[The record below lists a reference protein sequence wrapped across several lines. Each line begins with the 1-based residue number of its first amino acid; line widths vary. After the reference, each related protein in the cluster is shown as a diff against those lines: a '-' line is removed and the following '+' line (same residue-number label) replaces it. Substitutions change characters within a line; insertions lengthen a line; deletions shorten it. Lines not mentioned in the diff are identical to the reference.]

1 MSAGGQSVNSHAV
14 MKASENL
21 YSKLISI
28 SGPNGIPWYND
39 TEAQPLYEQ
48 IAANLDCCR
57 QNTLQWGVC
66 RGGVV
71 KQCVLDAR
79 NGYFNYKNTISRVRT
94 GRTMGQT

>member
-1 MSAGGQSVNSHAV
+1 MNSHAV

-71 KQCVLDAR
+71 KKCVLDAKER
-79 NGYFNYKNTISRVRT
+79 LNVRFIRVL
-94 GRTMGQT
+94 GAEILSNI